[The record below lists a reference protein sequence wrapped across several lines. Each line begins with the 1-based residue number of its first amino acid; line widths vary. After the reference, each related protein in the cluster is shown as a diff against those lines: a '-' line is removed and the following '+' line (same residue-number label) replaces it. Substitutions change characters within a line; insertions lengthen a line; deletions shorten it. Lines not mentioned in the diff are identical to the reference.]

1 MKNFSELLDTDFHID
16 IAIQVR
22 PKHAASAVKIVIN
35 DQIIIDQVIQQVIL
49 LEYSVPLLAPIKVLV
64 FHDNAYVES
73 LKFDGWESRPEYGT
87 EGPGLW
93 SFETHKPFYPW
104 HHHATG
110 LGWLL
115 TPN

>member
-1 MKNFSELLDTDFHID
+1 MKNFSELLATDFQID

-35 DQIIIDQVIQQVIL
+35 DKIIFDQVTQQAIL
-49 LEYSVPLLAPIKVLV
+49 LEHSVPLLDPVRVLI
-64 FHDNAYVES
+64 FHNDAYVES

-93 SFETHKPFYPW
+93 SFETHKPFYHW

-115 TPN
+115 TPH